1 MPVSLSHNF
10 VYGSSLGVTY
20 ASQVV
25 TGLILTLHYIGSFD
39 GLIDYGRDV
48 EGGTFIRYMH
58 ANGASL
64 FLFFMFLHVARR
76 LFYNSANKKA
86 LWRSGIII
94 LLLSMGIAFL
104 GYVLPYGQMS
114 YWRATV
120 IINLLSILSSTLVV
134 WLWRGYVVSKYTL
147 TRFYTL
153 HFLLPLAL
161 AVLLLGHLHLLHG
174 TRGASLSYSPAKMS
188 FAPLYA
194 LKDAMV
200 WLVALVV
207 YLFIA
212 CVYPNLLGDAEN
224 FIPANPLVTPVH
236 IKPEWYFLFAYAI
249 LRCIPS
255 KTLGVLALAAA
266 VAVPIILA
274 AGYSSTATVSFALL
288 ALTFSLLTVVG
299 GMAIVKHYFLMSQCL
314 SLMYFFLVTILS

>member
-25 TGLILTLHYIGSFD
+25 TGLVLTLHYIGSFD
-39 GLIDYGRDV
+39 RLIDYGRDV

-64 FLFFMFLHVARR
+64 FLFFMFLHVARG
-76 LFYNSANKKA
+76 LYYNSSNKKS
-86 LWRSGIII
+86 LWASGIII

-104 GYVLPYGQMS
+104 RYVLPYGQMS
-114 YWRATV
+114 YWGATV

-134 WLWRGYVVSKYTL
+134 WLWGGYVVSKFTL

-174 TRGASLSYSPAKMS
+174 TRRASLSYAPTKLS
-188 FAPLYA
+188 FAPFYA

-200 WLVALVV
+200 WLAALLR
-207 YLFIA
+207 YIFIS

-255 KTLGVLALAAA
+255 KTLGVIALAAA
-266 VAVPIILA
+266 VAVPIVQSL
-274 AGYSSTATVSFALL
+274 GYASTATVSLALI

-299 GMAIVKHYFLMSQCL
+299 GMAIVQHYFLMSQCL
-314 SLMYFFLVTILS
+314 SLMYFFLVTFLS